1 MKRMDRYIIRSL
13 VAATLLAWLVVVAL
27 EGVFSFLGELG
38 DIGRGQ
44 YGWLDAIL
52 FVLLSLPA
60 RAWQSFPMAVLIGTL
75 LGLGNLA
82 ARGELNA
89 FRLAGCS
96 PVRLG
101 VSVLLGGV
109 FMLIIALP
117 LGEAVAPATSQAATS
132 LRTRALFDDVGVQRG
147 SGFWVRR
154 GQQMIHVGRAG
165 KDGTLSNI
173 HLYSLDTQPQLL
185 AASVAGR
192 AVYTGKQGW
201 RLEKLRRTR
210 FDNDEVTL
218 ESQDAVAGVELVE
231 PGLARLLAHQTDAFS
246 LPELWGYIKALEQG
260 GMQVERYRLEFWQRL
275 TAPLAVLAMLLLS
288 MGMLLGPLGRQ
299 GVGLRVLA
307 GVIIGLVFKLGSDT
321 AAHAGLV
328 YGSPAWMTALL
339 PSALVFVVALVLARR
354 AI

>member
-1 MKRMDRYIIRSL
+1 MKRLDRYIVRSL
-13 VAATLLAWLVVVAL
+13 VSATLLAWLVVISL

-44 YGWLDAIL
+44 YGWQDAIL
-52 FVLLSLPA
+52 FTGLSLPA

-101 VSVLLGGV
+101 ASVLLAGIC
-109 FMLIIALP
+109 MLLFALP
-117 LGEAVAPATSQAATS
+117 LGEVVAPAASQAATS
-132 LRTRALFDDVGVQRG
+132 LRTKAVFNDVGVQRG
-147 SGFWVRR
+147 RGFWVRR

-165 KDGTLSNI
+165 KDGSLSDI
-173 HLYSLDTQPQLL
+173 HLYSLDTQPQLV
-185 AASVAGR
+185 AASVVER
-192 AVYTGKQGW
+192 AVYTGEKGW

-210 FDNDEVTL
+210 FNDDEVSL
-218 ESQDAVAGVELVE
+218 ESQEAVAGVELVD
-231 PGLARLLAHQTDAFS
+231 PGLARLLAHQSDAFS
-246 LPELWGYIKALEQG
+246 LQELWRYIKGLEQG
-260 GMQVERYRLEFWQRL
+260 GMQVDRYRLEFWQRL
-275 TAPLAVLAMLLLS
+275 VAPLAVLAMLILS
-288 MGMLLGPLGRQ
+288 IGMVLGPLGRQ

-321 AAHAGLV
+321 VAHAGLV
-328 YGSPAWMTALL
+328 YGSPAWVTALL
-339 PSALVFVVALVLARR
+339 PSLLVFVVALVLARR
-354 AI
+354 TV